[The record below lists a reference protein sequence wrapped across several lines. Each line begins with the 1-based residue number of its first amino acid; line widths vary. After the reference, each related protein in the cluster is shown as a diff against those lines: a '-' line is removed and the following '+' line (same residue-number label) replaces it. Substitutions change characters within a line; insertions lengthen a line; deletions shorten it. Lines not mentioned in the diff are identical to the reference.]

1 MTFEEFVAS
10 RLHAVVRYA
19 TVVTWDPHLAEDITQ
34 DVLVRAQARWTRI
47 GQLDAPE
54 QYVKRMVVNEF
65 LSWRR
70 RLAARVVLLPG
81 ESLEELTAQV
91 PDHTVMVDDRDLVR
105 RLIAGLPPKQRAA
118 IALRY
123 YEDLTDEQI
132 GEILGCRTGT
142 VRSYLSRGLAV
153 LRKALPSERT
163 SISRSACEHR

>member
-1 MTFEEFVAS
+1 VTFEEFVAA
-10 RLHAVVRYA
+10 RLGALIRYA

-34 DVLVRAQARWTRI
+34 DVLVRAQARWSRI
-47 GQLDAPE
+47 GGLDAPE

-70 RLAARVVLLPG
+70 RRAAHLVLLPR
-81 ESLEELTAQV
+81 ETLEGVAPHV
-91 PDHTVMVDDRDLVR
+91 PDRTGAVDDRDATR

-132 GEILGCRTGT
+132 AELLGCRTGT
-142 VRSYLSRGLAV
+142 VRSYLSRGLAA
-153 LRKALPSERT
+153 LREALPAERVRT
-163 SISRSACEHR
+163 